1 MGTAAVS
8 KKILVVDDEDS
19 VRLFLQDFL
28 FDRDFN
34 AIAAATGE
42 EALEKM
48 AKEKPDIV
56 LLDITMPGMSGLE
69 CLERIKEKF
78 PKTVVIMMS
87 AQTEV
92 SLISRAKQL
101 GAFDYITKP
110 FSLEDLESELVN
122 LIRQSGSAGSGEK
135 PA

>member
-1 MGTAAVS
+1 MGIPPS
-8 KKILVVDDEDS
+8 GKKILVVDDEDS

-28 FDRDFN
+28 FDREFN

-69 CLERIKEKF
+69 CLERIRAAF

-92 SLISRAKQL
+92 SLIARAKEL

-110 FSLEDLESELVN
+110 FSLEDLESELIN
-122 LIRQSGSAGSGEK
+122 LIHRSATGK
-135 PA
+135 NPA

>member
-1 MGTAAVS
+1 MGIPAGS
-8 KKILVVDDEDS
+8 KKVLVVDDEES

-34 AIAAATGE
+34 ALVAATGE
-42 EALEKM
+42 EALEKISR
-48 AKEKPDIV
+48 EKPDIV
-56 LLDITMPGMSGLE
+56 LLDIMMPGMSGLE
-69 CLERIKEKF
+69 CLERIKAKF
-78 PKTVVIMMS
+78 PKTVVIMIS

-92 SLISRAKQL
+92 SLVAKAKQL

-110 FSLEDLESELVN
+110 FSLEDLESELVD
-122 LIRQSGSAGSGEK
+122 LIRKSDPGKK